1 MIECH
6 ARHIARHIVNDT
18 HNERRDMQRFIVLT
32 RFTTTPDLTIVNR
45 HLVLVPIRR
54 LFARNSPAPAVRA
67 FTAAANDRA
76 RAANLARERRD
87 A

>member
-1 MIECH
+1 
-6 ARHIARHIVNDT
+6 
-18 HNERRDMQRFIVLT
+18 MQRTILFT
-32 RFTTTPDLTIVNR
+32 RFTVAPDLTIVDR
-45 HLVLVPIRR
+45 RLVIVPIRR

-67 FTAAANDRA
+67 FTRAANDRA